1 MAVDFTDMGECSA
14 LVAELIGQAAPSDTE
29 NLLTESAG
37 THDGDA
43 GQVTTY
49 RPYLAA
55 ALVLERA
62 LNTRRLQ
69 EARGAVFDR
78 ASVTIRGLRKQ
89 QAAFDQRMAAA
100 HASWAVP
107 AGFEALPGGGQARV
121 VF

>member
-1 MAVDFTDMGECSA
+1 VAVDFTDMGECSA

-29 NLLTESAG
+29 NLLQESAG
-37 THDGDA
+37 THTGES
-43 GQVTTY
+43 GTVTTY

-55 ALVLERA
+55 ALILERA

-78 ASVTIRGLRKQ
+78 ASVTIRGLRRQ
-89 QAAFDQRMAAA
+89 QAAFDEKMAED
-100 HASWAVP
+100 HPTWSVP
-107 AGFEALPGGGQARV
+107 AAFQALPGGGQARV

>member
-37 THDGDA
+37 AYQDSGGT
-43 GQVTTY
+43 VTVY

-69 EARGAVFDR
+69 QARGAVFDR
-78 ASVTIRGLRKQ
+78 ASVTIRGLRRQ
-89 QAAFDQRMAAA
+89 QAAFDEKMAED
-100 HASWAVP
+100 HPTWTVP
-107 AGFEALPGGGQARV
+107 AAFRALPGGGQARV

>member
-1 MAVDFTDMGECSA
+1 MAVDFTDLTECSA

-29 NLLTESAG
+29 NLLQESAG

-43 GQVTTY
+43 GEVTTY

-78 ASVTIRGLRKQ
+78 ASVTIRGLRRQ
-89 QAAFDQRMAAA
+89 QAAFDQKMADQ
-100 HASWAVP
+100 HASYTVP
-107 AGFEALPGGGQARV
+107 TGFKALAGGGQARV

>member
-1 MAVDFTDMGECSA
+1 MAVDFTDLTECSA

-37 THDGDA
+37 AYQDSGGA
-43 GQVTTY
+43 VTVY

-78 ASVTIRGLRKQ
+78 ASVTIRGLRRQ
-89 QAAFDQRMAAA
+89 QAAFDQKMAAA

-107 AGFEALPGGGQARV
+107 VGFEALAGGGQSRV

>member
-1 MAVDFTDMGECSA
+1 MAVDYTNLEQCRS
-14 LVAELIGQAAPSDTE
+14 LVAELIGFEAPTDTD
-29 NLLTESAG
+29 NLLQESAG
-37 THDGDA
+37 THEGEA
-43 GQVTTY
+43 GEVTTH

-89 QAAFDQRMAAA
+89 QASFDAKMADEHPSWVVPEGFAATSDTRMRTAF
-100 HASWAVP
+100 
-107 AGFEALPGGGQARV
+107 
-121 VF
+121 

>member
-1 MAVDFTDMGECSA
+1 TDMGECSA

-37 THDGDA
+37 AYQDA
-43 GQVTTY
+43 GGAVTVY

-78 ASVTIRGLRKQ
+78 ASVTIRGLRRQ
-89 QAAFDQRMAAA
+89 QAAVDQKMADQ
-100 HASWAVP
+100 HASYTVP
-107 AGFEALPGGGQARV
+107 TGFEALAGGGQARV